1 MITIKTNKD
10 TYYIK
15 KYNDRYLLEKDF
27 PPCCDISLLCE
38 SKDLQKLVTFLGS
51 ILTNEDVEDIKDE

>member
-15 KYNDRYLLEKDF
+15 KYDNKYLLEKDCPSF
-27 PPCCDISLLCE
+27 LCE
-38 SKDLQKLVTFLGS
+38 SKDLQKLVAFLGS
-51 ILTNEDVEDIKDE
+51 ILTNEDVEDN